1 MLAPVTSAAAP
12 DGVVLGPPPPPP
24 PPLLPPPPP
33 RPDASPGVA
42 AAAPGPAAAAPTGG
56 TASAGTGRM
65 VGLDVARAV
74 ALLGMVTVHITFD
87 STGWWTTVASGRA
100 SVLFITL
107 AGVVVSMLHRRG
119 SASAAPTYLLRRA
132 AVLILVG
139 EIMSYTFWGTTILH
153 YYGVLFLVAPYLLRR
168 STRALA
174 LMAAAA
180 LAVGPVVLV
189 LLEPNLAWVDT
200 LPPVS
205 NWVLTELSWWLVWL
219 YPLTVWIGFFLVGI
233 IVGRTDLARLRNAL
247 VLLVTG
253 VALAVSVTFVSDALP
268 WHPGSG
274 LEDEA
279 WEAPDTMVTGTLT
292 TDDGSELDVQRAPD
306 GTWREFTEPDEAEEA
321 EDEAAAQIDWG
332 SLNDLSAHSNRTP
345 WALQSLGIA
354 LAVIGLFLAL
364 PRPVL
369 RLFRPLAAVGSMTL
383 SAYIVHSFFVQD
395 VWEWTGAADHPERQ
409 VPMLLAIFAVLI
421 LGAMAI
427 RARCSQGPFEWL
439 LKWISGRQTHP
450 RSG

>member
-24 PPLLPPPPP
+24 PPLLQPPPPP
-33 RPDASPGVA
+33 
-42 AAAPGPAAAAPTGG
+42 PGPTSEVTAGAPVAGPP
-56 TASAGTGRM
+56 SAGAGRL

-74 ALLGMVTVHITFD
+74 ALLGMVTVHVTFD

-107 AGVVVSMLHRRG
+107 AGLVVSMLHRRG
-119 SASAAPTYLLRRA
+119 SASAAPTYLRRRA

-153 YYGVLFLVAPYLLRR
+153 YYGVLFLLAPHLLRR
-168 STRALA
+168 STRALV

-180 LAVGPVVLV
+180 LVVGPVVLV

-205 NWVLTELSWWLVWL
+205 NWVMTELSWWLVWL

-233 IVGRTDLARLRNAL
+233 VVGRVDLARVRRAL
-247 VLLVTG
+247 VLMVTG
-253 VALAVSVTFVSDALP
+253 IALAVSVTLVSDALP
-268 WHPGSG
+268 WYPGSG

-279 WEAPDTMVTGTLT
+279 WEAPDTVITGTLT
-292 TDDGSELDVQRAPD
+292 TEDGSELTVQRAPD
-306 GTWREFTEPDEAEEA
+306 GTWRELEEPAQAAEEPA
-321 EDEAAAQIDWG
+321 TRIDWG

-354 LAVIGLFLAL
+354 LAIIGLFVAL
-364 PRPVL
+364 PRAVL
-369 RLFRPLAAVGSMTL
+369 RLLRPLAAVGSMTL
-383 SAYIVHSFFVQD
+383 SAYIVHSFLVQD

-427 RARCSQGPFEWL
+427 RARWSQGPFEWL

-450 RSG
+450 QSG

>member
-1 MLAPVTSAAAP
+1 MLAAVTSATAP
-12 DGVVLGPPPPPP
+12 DGVVVGPPPPPP

-33 RPDASPGVA
+33 PPDATPGVA
-42 AAAPGPAAAAPTGG
+42 AAAAAGG
-56 TASAGTGRM
+56 ATSAGTGRM

-139 EIMSYTFWGTTILH
+139 ELMSYTFWGSTILH

-168 STRALA
+168 STRTLA

-205 NWVLTELSWWLVWL
+205 NWVMTELAWWLVWL

-233 IVGRTDLARLRNAL
+233 IVGRTDLARLRTAL

-253 VALAVSVTFVSDALP
+253 VALAVSVTLVSDALP
-268 WHPGSG
+268 WYPGSG
-274 LEDEA
+274 LEEQA
-279 WEAPDTMVTGTLT
+279 WEAPDSVVKGTVT
-292 TDDGSELDVQRAPD
+292 TDDGSELTVQRAPD
-306 GTWREFTEPDEAEEA
+306 GTWREFTVPEEVEEA
-321 EDEAAAQIDWG
+321 EAAAATQIDWG

-354 LAVIGLFLAL
+354 LAVIGLFLAV
-364 PRPVL
+364 PRAVL

-383 SAYIVHSFFVQD
+383 SAYIVHSFLVQD
-395 VWEWTGAADHPERQ
+395 VWEWTGAADHPDRQ
-409 VPMLLAIFAVLI
+409 VPMLLAVFAVLI

-427 RARCSQGPFEWL
+427 RARWSQGPFEWL
-439 LKWISGRQTHP
+439 LKWISGRRTHP
-450 RSG
+450 QSG